1 MFYTGLC
8 IDEELCPIVDGEN
21 FFLSLP
27 KDISNITC
35 GYREYDPYVLVPKK
49 RGIRVLPFGRPF
61 VIWQW
66 DSNWISRLE
75 I

>member
-8 IDEELCPIVDGEN
+8 IDEELCLIVDGEN
-21 FFLSLP
+21 FFLPLL
-27 KDISNITC
+27 KDIWNIPR

-61 VIWQW
+61 VIWQS
-66 DSNWISRLE
+66 DSNGISRLE